1 MGGLGGS
8 GGGPSTRAQQ
18 TVVAVRD
25 SPDDLNKSLM
35 RTTKSELIAHPRPFS
50 SRLNVG
56 RTRRRRPRKEAATC
70 ELGESVDGRS
80 EAAGS

>member
-35 RTTKSELIAHPRPFS
+35 RTTKSELIAHSRPLS
-50 SRLNVG
+50 SQLNVG
-56 RTRRRRPRKEAATC
+56 SAGLGGAAR
-70 ELGESVDGRS
+70 SVHP
-80 EAAGS
+80 AGPA